1 MRTRQNDMM
10 SSDSLTRAARLWRG
24 FLLGLVIAV
33 LVVHI
38 GAGWVF
44 SGRIVADAFTPS
56 EGLAFGDPAASAL
69 PITEVEYASSVGAI
83 DAWHMDGTRSEWVI
97 HIHGKGASLEEALP
111 AAENLATAGY
121 NQLIIGYRNDVGQPP
136 DPSGY
141 YRYGATEHE
150 DVAAAVEWARAEGAD
165 QVALI
170 GYSSGGAIALSYLY
184 KNPNAPVRSM
194 VLDSPNADMGATVDL
209 AASRERLLWVFPV
222 PFTITEIAKTLAALR
237 VSVNWQS
244 IDYVRRIDGLSV
256 PTLVF
261 HGTEDTTV
269 PIETSRE
276 MAADRPQVVELVV
289 VDGAGHVGARD
300 VAPAAYDQRMLD
312 FLADHWR

>member
-1 MRTRQNDMM
+1 M
-10 SSDSLTRAARLWRG
+10 SSAPLTPAARLWRG
-24 FLLGLVIAV
+24 ILLGLVIAV
-33 LVVHI
+33 LVVHV
-38 GAGWVF
+38 GAGWMF
-44 SGRIVADAFTPS
+44 SGQIVDDAFTPP
-56 EGLAFGDPAASAL
+56 EGLAFGDPAATAL
-69 PITEVEYASSVGAI
+69 PISEIEYVSSVGAI
-83 DAWHMDGTRSEWVI
+83 DAWHLDGTRSEWVI
-97 HIHGKGASLEEALP
+97 HIHGKGASLEQALP
-111 AAENLATAGY
+111 VAESLAGAGY

-150 DVAAAVEWARAEGAD
+150 DVAAAVEWAREKGAD
-165 QVALI
+165 QVALF
-170 GYSSGGAIALSYLY
+170 GYSTGGAIALSYLY

-209 AASRERLLWVFPV
+209 AASQETLLGILPV
-222 PFTITEIAKTLAALR
+222 PFTITELAKTLASLR

-261 HGTEDTTV
+261 HGTEDTRV
-269 PIETSRE
+269 PIETSQQ
-276 MAADRPQVVELVV
+276 MAADRPQVVELIVV
-289 VDGAGHVGARD
+289 EGAGHVSSRD
-300 VAPAAYDQRMLD
+300 ISPAAYDQRILD